1 VCSLPW
7 PAMDPAR
14 FSIAV
19 PDDPPLLARL
29 TDVLTAQADPA
40 ISVAREGTA
49 VLCFECPTW
58 DAMLRSR
65 VVQALEVAVGPDWQ
79 TVVRV
84 VD

>member
-1 VCSLPW
+1 
-7 PAMDPAR
+7 MDPAR
-14 FSIAV
+14 FSIAI
-19 PDDPPLLARL
+19 PDDAPLLERL
-29 TDVLTAQADPA
+29 TDALTAQADPA
-40 ISVAREGTA
+40 ITVAREGTA

-79 TVVRV
+79 SVVRV

>member
-1 VCSLPW
+1 
-7 PAMDPAR
+7 MDPAR

-19 PDDPPLLARL
+19 PDDAPLLERL
-29 TDVLTAQADPA
+29 TSALTAQADPA
-40 ISVAREGTA
+40 IRIAREGTA

-79 TVVRV
+79 SVVRV

>member
-1 VCSLPW
+1 
-7 PAMDPAR
+7 MDPAR

-19 PDDPPLLARL
+19 PDDAPLLERL
-29 TDVLTAQADPA
+29 TRALTDQADPA
-40 ISVAREGTA
+40 ISIAREGTA
-49 VLCFECPTW
+49 VISFECPTW

>member
-1 VCSLPW
+1 
-7 PAMDPAR
+7 MDPAR

-19 PDDPPLLARL
+19 PDDAPLLERL
-29 TDVLTAQADPA
+29 THALTAQADPA
-40 ISVAREGTA
+40 ISIAREGTA

-79 TVVRV
+79 TIVRV

>member
-1 VCSLPW
+1 
-7 PAMDPAR
+7 MDPSR
-14 FSIAV
+14 FSIAL
-19 PDDPPLLARL
+19 PDDAPLLARL
-29 TDVLTAQADPA
+29 TDAVTAQADPA
-40 ISVAREGTA
+40 IRVAREGTA

-79 TVVRV
+79 SVVRV